1 MSIFRTFGRVSRIVT
16 VLAALVSLGSVA
28 QAQQPSAA
36 SLAAAKEIVTISG
49 AATLYDPLVPGVVEQ
64 AKLLFLQ
71 QNPGLNKDLTDVAA
85 TLRAEFAPRLAEVNG
100 ELATLYASNFTEQE
114 LKDILAFYKSPAGK
128 KLIVVQPNIAEQS
141 MRYAQDWANKLSDQV
156 IARMRDEMKKKGH
169 VL

>member
-1 MSIFRTFGRVSRIVT
+1 MAT
-16 VLAALVSLGSVA
+16 LAAILMSFNSAA

-36 SLAAAKEIVTISG
+36 SMATAKEIVAISG

-85 TLRAEFAPRLAEVNG
+85 TLRAEFAPRLAEVTD
-100 ELATLYASNFTEQE
+100 ELAKLYATNFTEQE

-128 KLIVVQPNIAEQS
+128 KLIVVQPNIADQS
-141 MRYAQDWANKLSDQV
+141 VRYAQDWANKLSDQV
-156 IARMRDEMKKKGH
+156 IVRMRDEMKKKGH